1 MANRLNLVGTIELFV
16 LITFNLIFFT
26 SGKTINAYHGQ
37 EVTIKLHS
45 AYFTALTESGNPQ
58 VKVIVN
64 YTMSNSSLAG
74 QKINAVMKVY
84 SLNMTLLKTTSF
96 PTGFVINKTGTI
108 QLLTNI
114 RYLSQDIMSITTFT
128 NLDKTLPFSNPLKVT
143 LHPGQSIK

>member
-1 MANRLNLVGTIELFV
+1 MVDRNLIGTIWLFV
-16 LITFNLIFFT
+16 LITFCLIFFT
-26 SGKTINAYHGQ
+26 SGKTVIAHHGQ
-37 EVTIKLHS
+37 EVTIKLHT
-45 AYFTALTESGNPQ
+45 AYFTALTESGNHQ

-74 QKINAVMKVY
+74 NRINAVMKVY

-114 RYLSQDIMSITTFT
+114 RELSQDIMSIITFT
-128 NLDKTLPFSNPLKVT
+128 NHDKTLPFSNPLNVT
-143 LHPGQSIK
+143 LHLGQSIK